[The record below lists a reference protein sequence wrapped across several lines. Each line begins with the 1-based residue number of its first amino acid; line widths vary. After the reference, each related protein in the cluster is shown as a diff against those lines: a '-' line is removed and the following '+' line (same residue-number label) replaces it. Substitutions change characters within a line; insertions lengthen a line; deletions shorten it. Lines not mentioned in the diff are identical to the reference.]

1 MEWGDQMKGPLF
13 IIAAMALFALLDAN
27 SKLLSGRY
35 AADQVIVLRYATLL
49 LALFAGRAVLPGL
62 GGRLTTAHPWLHLTR
77 AAMMIGSGFGFFLA
91 LREIPMADAYLVYFT
106 APFMTLGLSALVLKE
121 RTGPAV
127 WGWSLLGFAGVMLAM
142 WPGLAAGGP
151 VRAYLW
157 AFFATVCYASV
168 LTINR
173 LLRYETGAAVLIL
186 WSSLPGLILVAPFA
200 ALSWVAPSPLD
211 LAALAVNGLLAGS
224 ATLCLAIAF
233 RHDSASRLAPL
244 EFSALV
250 FAISFDLAIWHIWPS
265 AWTMG
270 GAVIVVF
277 ACLMSQQ
284 AAGRRQ
290 AKPSGKT

>member
-1 MEWGDQMKGPLF
+1 VRGPAF

-35 AADQVIVLRYATLL
+35 PAEQVIGLRYATLL
-49 LALFAGRAVLPGL
+49 AVFFAARAIAPGF
-62 GGRLTTAHPWLHLTR
+62 GGRLSTVHPLLHLAR
-77 AAMMIGSGFGFFLA
+77 AMAMIGAGFGFFLA
-91 LREIPMADAYLVYFT
+91 LREIPLAEGYLVYFT
-106 APFMTLGLSALVLKE
+106 APFMTLGLAALVLKE
-121 RTGPAV
+121 RTGPTV
-127 WGWSLLGFAGVMLAM
+127 WAWSLLGFSGVLVAM

-151 VRAYLW
+151 VGAYLW
-157 AFFATVCYASV
+157 AFFATVCYATV

-173 LLRYETGAAVLIL
+173 LLRHETGFAVLIL
-186 WSSLPGLILVAPFA
+186 WSSVPGLILVAPFA
-200 ALSWVAPSPLD
+200 AMSWVSPTALD
-211 LAALAVNGLLAGS
+211 FAALSVNGLLAGG

-250 FAISFDLAIWHIWPS
+250 FAVGFDLAIWSVWPS

-270 GAVIVVF
+270 GALIVVF

-284 AAGRRQ
+284 AATRRQ
-290 AKPSGKT
+290 SKPSGNT